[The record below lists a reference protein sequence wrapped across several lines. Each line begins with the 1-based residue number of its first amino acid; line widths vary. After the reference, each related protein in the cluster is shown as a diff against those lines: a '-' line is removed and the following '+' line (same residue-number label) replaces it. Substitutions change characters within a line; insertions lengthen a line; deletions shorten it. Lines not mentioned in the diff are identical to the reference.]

1 MNQPASLGHSDKRLR
16 CAVPSRAAGLE
27 RDDEY
32 DPRSEEQVELAD
44 RLGSFKRSA
53 LEVTVRQ

>member
-1 MNQPASLGHSDKRLR
+1 MR
-16 CAVPSRAAGLE
+16 CPLARSRLE

-32 DPRSEEQVELAD
+32 EPRSEEQVELAD